1 MTGWIARRLAQA
13 ILTLLGV
20 TVLLFLLMRATPG
33 DPLGG
38 IAGDRIMEPAEL
50 DALRARYGLDQP
62 VGRQFLHFVRGAV
75 RGDFGVSIHRY
86 PDRVSTLI
94 AERLPASLLLG
105 GTVLVLNL
113 ILGVGLGVVQAARRG
128 SRLDRWLTRLSL
140 AGWAMPSFWLG
151 LLLVAVFSLRLG
163 LFPAGQMQDPL
174 LPPDAPWGT
183 RTLDL
188 LHHMILP
195 VLTLSAVSL
204 AAGMRFQRT
213 AMLEVLRLDFV
224 RAARARGL
232 PERRVIWIHAWRN
245 ALSPVVTLMGL
256 WLPMLVAGS
265 IYVEAIFNWPGL
277 GSLAAEAI
285 AGRDYPLL
293 LGTAMLTSLLVVAGS
308 LLADIGYRLVDPRVG
323 HS

>member
-1 MTGWIARRLAQA
+1 MTRWLLRRLAQA
-13 ILTLLGV
+13 AVTLVGV
-20 TVLLFLLMRATPG
+20 TALLFLLMRVTPG

-50 DALRARYGLDQP
+50 EQLRAQYGLDQP
-62 VGRQFLHFVRGAV
+62 IGRQFLSFVRGAT

-94 AERLPASLLLG
+94 RDRLPASLLLG
-105 GTVLVLNL
+105 GTVLLLNFT
-113 ILGVGLGVVQAARRG
+113 LGIGLGVLQAVRRG
-128 SRLDRWLTRLSL
+128 SRLDRWLTHLSL
-140 AGWAMPSFWLG
+140 AAWALPSFWLG
-151 LLLVAVFSLRLG
+151 LILVAVFSLQLG
-163 LFPAGQMQDPL
+163 LFPAGNMRDPL
-174 LPPDAPWGT
+174 LPADATWLA

-188 LHHMILP
+188 LHHMVLP
-195 VLTLSAVSL
+195 VITLSAVSL

-213 AMLEVLRLDFV
+213 AMLEVMRLDFV

-232 PERRVIWIHAWRN
+232 PERRVIWVHAWRN
-245 ALSPVVTLMGL
+245 ALSPVVTLLGL

-293 LGTAMLTSLLVVAGS
+293 LGTAMLTSVLVLLGS
-308 LLADIGYRLVDPRVG
+308 LLADIGYRLLDPRVR
-323 HS
+323 SS

>member
-1 MTGWIARRLAQA
+1 MTGWLARRLAQSLA
-13 ILTLLGV
+13 TLV
-20 TVLLFLLMRATPG
+20 VVACLLFLLMRATPG

-62 VGRQFLHFVRGAV
+62 IGRQFVTFVRGAV

-86 PDRVSTLI
+86 PDRVGTLI
-94 AERLPASLLLG
+94 VERLPASLLLG
-105 GTVLVLNL
+105 GSVLLLNL
-113 ILGVGLGVVQAARRG
+113 VLGVGLGVLQAARRG

-140 AGWAMPSFWLG
+140 AAWAMPSFWLG
-151 LLLVAVFSLRLG
+151 LILVAVFALRLG
-163 LFPAGQMQDPL
+163 LFPAGQMHDPL
-174 LPPDAPWGT
+174 LRPDAPWLE

-188 LHHMILP
+188 LHHLVLP
-195 VLTLSAVSL
+195 VVTLSAVSL

-232 PERRVIWIHAWRN
+232 PERRVIWVHAWRN
-245 ALSPVVTLMGL
+245 ALSPVVTLLGL

-277 GSLAAEAI
+277 GALAAEAI

-293 LGTAMLTSLLVVAGS
+293 LGTAMLTSVLVVAGS

-323 HS
+323 TT

>member
-1 MTGWIARRLAQA
+1 MTRWLARRAAQA
-13 ILTLLGV
+13 LLTLVGV
-20 TVLLFLLMRATPG
+20 TVLLFLLMRVTPG

-50 DALRARYGLDQP
+50 EALRARYGLDQP
-62 VGRQFLHFVRGAV
+62 VGRQFVAFARGALQ
-75 RGDFGVSIHRY
+75 GDFGVSIHRY
-86 PDRVSTLI
+86 PDRVGTLI
-94 AERLPASLLLG
+94 RERLPASLLLG
-105 GTVLVLNL
+105 GTVLLVNL
-113 ILGVGLGVVQAARRG
+113 ALGIGLGVLQAVHRG

-163 LFPAGQMQDPL
+163 WFPAGQMHDPL
-174 LPPDAPWGT
+174 LPADAPWPT
-183 RTLDL
+183 RLLDL
-188 LHHMILP
+188 LHHMVLP
-195 VLTLSAVSL
+195 VVTLSAVSL

-232 PERRVIWIHAWRN
+232 PERRVIWVHAWRN
-245 ALSPVVTLMGL
+245 ALSPVVTLLGL

-293 LGTAMLTSLLVVAGS
+293 LGTAVLTSVLVVAGS
-308 LLADIGYRLVDPRVG
+308 LLADVGYRLADPRVG
-323 HS
+323 RS